1 MVRNIQLF
9 VSKQRVNHFYMY
21 FTYMDISTTHTIFLQ
36 LAVQSRDFDKKRK
49 EKNNTNK
56 KIK

>member
-36 LAVQSRDFDKKRK
+36 LAVQSRDFDKNGK
-49 EKNNTNK
+49 K
-56 KIK
+56 KITQTKK